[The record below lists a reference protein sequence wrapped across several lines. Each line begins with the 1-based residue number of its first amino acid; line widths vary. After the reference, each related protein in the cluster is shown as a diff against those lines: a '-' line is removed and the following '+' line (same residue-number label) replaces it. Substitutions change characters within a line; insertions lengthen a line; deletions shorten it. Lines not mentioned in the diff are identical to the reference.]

1 MGERGGETRGE
12 TDEGIMSG
20 DKEGREGVGGVDLQ
34 VGRGDKEGEGNLA
47 VR

>member
-1 MGERGGETRGE
+1 MGERAGETRGE

-20 DKEGREGVGGVDLQ
+20 DKEGRGAVGGADLQ
-34 VGRGDKEGEGNLA
+34 VGRGDTEGEGDLA